1 MAVCLILTLLPAT
14 ALAGDESSTTAASIT
29 DGAALKSALENA
41 DENAVIK
48 LDSDVLLMDPITIQ
62 DKTLTLDMQGHTITY
77 SADDTHVDAIIFLK
91 GNADVTIT
99 GNGSFTY
106 NDAYLTYNEWGYIL
120 NVYNTAKLTI
130 ENGNYHAGLTC
141 VQLCD
146 SSTAEILGGHFS
158 ADYEDYGRYWHL
170 NRIDGSE
177 TTFLVKGGT
186 FENYD
191 PMNSDTEN
199 PTDNFCA
206 PGYVSVADGKNY
218 TVIPAVA
225 EADGKYYA
233 TLGEAVAAVHEKIG
247 EDRMAGTTI
256 KLLRDASGG
265 GIGAGYETITDGTTS
280 GNDPVKFTLDLGGNT
295 YTVTNPAVGSAGTET
310 NGFQLLKDSVVT
322 IQNGAIKTSLTNI
335 IFQNYCNLTL
345 KDVQVE
351 APDAW
356 CVMSNNCGDVNF
368 IGNTSI
374 TGGTGNNQYAFDVC
388 ATTNYSSGVTV
399 NIDTTGTITGKIMY
413 DVWAAKPDPNL
424 AKLNIKNGTFVGGF
438 YVETDLVEDAKENFS
453 ITGGRFSEKPDDA
466 YLKVT
471 GGAFV
476 QDAQGYWTVGSK
488 SGMEAETTTSNNTA
502 NVTVG
507 GTFVPQ
513 DNGNNVQ
520 DVGNTINI
528 TATTTESTSSTEV
541 AISSDAMESVSG
553 QGYDV
558 AIDTD
563 VATVTV
569 SDTAWDQI
577 TKNAQGQDVTI
588 AVAKEGT
595 ADNPVYVLTAEAGE
609 EEVFS
614 SKNADGTITISVKA
628 AASTNQIYYIRED
641 GSLQNMNAQYDEEEG
656 TLTWEVTHFSGYG
669 EGSGKVGLV
678 EGSTV
683 SFYDTVSAAI
693 SAMKTASGTITL
705 LDNVTENIT
714 IPAGK
719 TIRLELNGKTLT
731 NATKAHTITVA
742 LGGKLTVQDTVGGG
756 IVDNVSH
763 GCAAIWNNGTTVLN
777 GGKYDRSKENGINK
791 EESGGNS
798 YYVLVNHGEM
808 EINEG
813 VTVAQNGHFSS
824 MIENGYY
831 SYNSGNASSGY
842 VPDTNAQY
850 PSLTINGGSFSGGL
864 NTVKNDDGGKLEI
877 NGGNFSNVSQA
888 VVLNWNEATI
898 SDGTFTVTEPGVES
912 VILNG
917 FISGG
922 VDQGQLTITG
932 GTLTSNT
939 GAPVL
944 TTMGGADHSGD
955 IEITGGTLTGD
966 IVLTDPKTGGKLEI
980 SQDAVINGA
989 IINQKVADVTVTG
1002 GTVTGQVTNSG
1013 TGTITVTGGSFP
1025 NADVSEFVPNG
1036 SCAVIFNCAGGDPI
1050 PSQVVAKGATITLP
1064 GCTHSSYHYKFDG
1077 WKCGNATYYAG
1088 DEVEVNSDMT
1098 FTAQWKER
1106 FQSSNSGSSSVS
1118 DNEYAV
1124 TVDAGKHGDVSVSP
1138 KWAEEGDTVTITAD
1152 PDNGYVVDEVIV
1164 TDKNGDDIRVRDRGD
1179 GEYTFTMPDSKVTVE
1194 VTFVEAGDELSFV
1207 DVAKSDYYYDAVKW
1221 AVENGV
1227 TTGVTD
1233 TIFAPGNPCTRAQ
1246 TVTFLWRAAGMPQAA
1261 NRVNPFTDVSE
1272 SDYYY
1277 EAVLWAV
1284 ENGITGG
1291 TTATTFS
1298 PNATCTRAQV
1308 VTFLWRYSKEDASIL
1323 PMFTDVAEGDYYYGA
1338 VAWAV
1343 ENGVTTGVTDTT
1355 FAPGNPCTRGQIVT
1369 FLYRYMGK

>member
-14 ALAGDESSTTAASIT
+14 ALAADMVAEVGGTQYETLQAAFDDVETGDTVRLLKNVIIAPEGPDQDVLYPQMTLDTSIT
-29 DGAALKSALENA
+29 
-41 DENAVIK
+41 
-48 LDSDVLLMDPITIQ
+48 LDLNGYTIGYEIPAESLPFTPVLISVNSG
-62 DKTLTLDMQGHTITY
+62 TL
-77 SADDTHVDAIIFLK
+77 
-91 GNADVTIT
+91 TIT
-99 GNGSFTY
+99 GDGTIDAECGYNNAYGIDVCGGAVVVENGTY
-106 NDAYLTYNEWGYIL
+106 TGALTAIQVTKGS
-120 NVYNTAKLTI
+120 LTI
-130 ENGNYHAGLTC
+130 LDGTFKQADT
-141 VQLCD
+141 V
-146 SSTAEILGGHFS
+146 STAAPEYAKYVI
-158 ADYEDYGRYWHL
+158 
-170 NRIDGSE
+170 NCIDGNFADG
-177 TTFLVKGGT
+177 TARIYVKGGT
-186 FENYD
+186 FCFD
-191 PMNSDTEN
+191 PADKPEASEITYVAD
-199 PTDNFCA
+199 
-206 PGYVSVADGKNY
+206 GYVSVADGDHY
-218 TVIPAVA
+218 EVIPAVA

-233 TLGEAVAAVHEKIG
+233 TLAEAVAAVKDG
-247 EDRMAGTTI
+247 GTVN
-256 KLLRDASGG
+256 LLRHASGA
-265 GIGAGYETITDGTTS
+265 GIGTFEDDPKYGVKDFTID
-280 GNDPVKFTLDLGGNT
+280 FNT
-295 YTVTNPAVGSAGTET
+295 YTYTCTGPAVGSKGTESQA
-310 NGFQLLKDSVVT
+310 FHLEW
-322 IQNGAIKTSLTNI
+322 NGADQPNVNVTLKNGTITALPSDQSGVVMTI
-335 IFQNYCNLTL
+335 QNYCNLTL
-345 KDVQVE
+345 DNMVVDGRDNKSSWPYDYTV
-351 APDAW
+351 
-356 CVMSNNCGDVNF
+356 SNNCGNVIIRDTT
-368 IGNTSI
+368 IYAPTTQS
-374 TGGTGNNQYAFDVC
+374 GGVAFDSC
-388 ATTNYSSGVTV
+388 DYATYTGVTV
-399 NIDTTGTITGKIMY
+399 TVEGDSLIVGAIERTNPNGDEDK
-413 DVWAAKPDPNL
+413 AK
-424 AKLNIKNGTFVGGF
+424 V
-438 YVETDLVEDAKENFS
+438 V

-476 QDAQGYWTVGSK
+476 PDAQGYWTVGSK
-488 SGMEAETTTSNNTA
+488 SGMEAEITTSGDTA

-507 GTFVPQ
+507 GTFVP
-513 DNGNNVQ
+513 DKNGVNV
-520 DVGNTINI
+520 DDEGNTITI
-528 TATTTESTSSTEV
+528 DAGTAGAATSSTEV

-553 QGYDV
+553 GDYDV

-577 TKNAQGQDVTI
+577 TKNAQGQDVAI
-588 AVAKEGT
+588 AVAKKGT
-595 ADNPVYVLTAEAGE
+595 ANNPVYVLTAKAGE

-614 SKNADGTITISVKA
+614 SKNANGTITISVKA
-628 AASTNQIYYIRED
+628 AAPANKIYYIRED
-641 GSLQNMNAQYDEEEG
+641 GSLQDMKAQYDQATN

-678 EGSTV
+678 EGSTI
-683 SFYDTVSAAI
+683 SFHDTVSAAI
-693 SAMKTASGTITL
+693 QAMTDTGTITL
-705 LDNVTENIT
+705 LDNVTDNVT
-714 IPAGK
+714 IPASK
-719 TIRLELNGKTLT
+719 DIVLELNGKTLT
-731 NATKAHTITVA
+731 NAIKAHTITVD

-756 IVDNVSH
+756 VVDNVSH
-763 GCAAIWNNGTTVLN
+763 GCAAVWNNGTAVLN
-777 GGKYDRSKENGINK
+777 GGKYDRSQENGINK
-791 EESGGNS
+791 EENGGNS

-808 EINEG
+808 EINDG
-813 VTVAQNGHFSS
+813 VTVAQDGHYSS

-831 SYNSGNASSGY
+831 SYNSNNASSGY
-842 VPDTNAQY
+842 VENINAKN
-850 PSLTINGGSFSGGL
+850 PSLVINGGSFSGGL

-877 NGGNFSNVSQA
+877 KGGNFSNVSQA

-898 SDGTFTVTEPGVES
+898 SGGTFAVNEEKVES

-917 FISGG
+917 YADSAI
-922 VDQGQLTITG
+922 DQGKLTITG
-932 GTLTSNT
+932 GTFTSNT

-944 TTMGGADHSGD
+944 TTMNNSAAQHSGT
-955 IEITGGTLTGD
+955 IEITGGTLNGD
-966 IVLTDPKTGGKLEI
+966 IVLTDPKTGGTLAI
-980 SQDAVINGA
+980 SQGAVINGD
-989 IINQKVADVTVTG
+989 IINRKVAAVTVTG

-1013 TGTITVTGGSFP
+1013 NGKITVTGGSFP
-1025 NADVSEFVPNG
+1025 NADVSGFVPDG
-1036 SCAVIFNCAGGDPI
+1036 YYTVTFNCAGGDPI
-1050 PSQVVAKGATITLP
+1050 PSLVVAKDETITLP

-1088 DEVEVNSDMT
+1088 DEVKVNSNMT

-1106 FQSSNSGSSSVS
+1106 FPDGPSSGGSSSVS

-1152 PDNGYVVDEVIV
+1152 PDNGYVVDDVIV

-1194 VTFVEAGDELSFV
+1194 VTFVEEGDELSFV

-1261 NRVNPFTDVSE
+1261 NRVNPFTDVSVN
-1272 SDYYY
+1272 DYYY

-1323 PMFTDVAEGDYYYGA
+1323 PVFTDVAEGDYYYGA

-1343 ENGVTTGVTDTT
+1343 ENGVTTGVTDTS
-1355 FAPGNPCTRGQIVT
+1355 FVPGNPCTRGQIVT

>member
-1 MAVCLILTLLPAT
+1 MKRKLLAGFMAVCLILTLLPAT

-62 DKTLTLDMQGHTITY
+62 NKTLTLDMQGHTITY
-77 SADDTHVDAIIFLK
+77 GADDTHLDAIIFLK
-91 GNADVTIT
+91 GDADVTIT

-106 NDAYLTYNEWGYIL
+106 NESYADRAGETWGYTL
-120 NVYNTAKLTI
+120 NVYDTAKLTI
-130 ENGNYHAGLTC
+130 KNGDFNAALTC

-146 SSTAEILGGHFS
+146 SSTAEILGGQFS
-158 ADYEDYGRYWHL
+158 ADYTWDGRYWHL

-206 PGYVSVADGKNY
+206 PGYVSVADGDHY
-218 TVIPAVA
+218 EVIPAVA

-233 TLGEAVAAVHEKIG
+233 TLAEAVAAV
-247 EDRMAGTTI
+247 EDGGTVN
-256 KLLRDASGG
+256 LLRNASGA
-265 GIGAGYETITDGTTS
+265 GIGTFEDDPKYGVKNFTID
-280 GNDPVKFTLDLGGNT
+280 FHT
-295 YTVTNPAVGSAGTET
+295 YTYTCEGPAVGSTGTQSQAFHLEW
-310 NGFQLLKDSVVT
+310 
-322 IQNGAIKTSLTNI
+322 NGADQPNVNVTLKNGTITALPSDQSGVVMTI
-335 IFQNYCNLTL
+335 QNYCNLTL
-345 KDVQVE
+345 DNMVVDGRDNKSSWPYDYTV
-351 APDAW
+351 
-356 CVMSNNCGDVNF
+356 SNNCGNVIIRDTT
-368 IGNTSI
+368 IYAPT
-374 TGGTGNNQYAFDVC
+374 TQPGGVAFDSC
-388 ATTNYSSGVTV
+388 DYATYTGVTV
-399 NIDTTGTITGKIMY
+399 TVEGDSLIVGAIERTNSNGGD
-413 DVWAAKPDPNL
+413 DNAK
-424 AKLNIKNGTFVGGF
+424 V
-438 YVETDLVEDAKENFS
+438 V
-453 ITGGRFSEKPDDA
+453 ITGGRFSEKPEDA

-488 SGMEAETTTSNNTA
+488 AGMEAETTTNGNTA

-513 DNGNNVQ
+513 ENGNNV
-520 DVGNTINI
+520 DDEGNTINI

-569 SDTAWDQI
+569 SDAAWDQI
-577 TKNAQGQDVTI
+577 TENAQGQDVTI

-595 ADNPVYVLTAEAGE
+595 AVNPVYVLTAEAGG

-614 SKNADGTITISVKA
+614 SENADGTITISVKA
-628 AASTNQIYYIRED
+628 ADSTNQIYYIRED
-641 GSLQNMNAQYDEEEG
+641 GSLQDMKAKYDQATN

-683 SFYDTVSAAI
+683 SFYDTLSAAI
-693 SAMKTASGTITL
+693 QAVQGTTGTITL
-705 LDNVTENIT
+705 LDNVTENVT

-731 NATKAHTITVA
+731 NSTATHTITVA
-742 LGGKLTVQDTVGGG
+742 LNGALTVQDTVGGG

-763 GCAAIWNNGTTVLN
+763 GCAAIWNNGTAVLN
-777 GGKYDRSKENGINK
+777 GGKYDRSLENGL
-791 EESGGNS
+791 SSSDPGGNS
-798 YYVLVNHGEM
+798 YYVLVNHGNM
-808 EINEG
+808 EINDG
-813 VTVAQNGHFSS
+813 VTVEQNGHFSS

-831 SYNSGNASSGY
+831 SYNSKNPSSGY
-842 VPDTNAQY
+842 VPNTNAQY
-850 PSLTINGGSFSGGL
+850 PALTINGGSFSGGL

-898 SDGTFTVTEPGVES
+898 NDGTFTVTKPGVES

-917 FISGG
+917 YADSAIDTGK
-922 VDQGQLTITG
+922 LTITG
-932 GTLTSNT
+932 GTFTSNT

-944 TTMGGADHSGD
+944 TTMNNSAAQHSGT
-955 IEITGGTLTGD
+955 IEITGGTLNGD
-966 IVLTDPKTGGKLEI
+966 IVLTDPQDDGTLEI
-980 SQDAVINGA
+980 SQGAVINGD
-989 IINQKVADVTVTG
+989 IINKKFADVTVTG

-1013 TGTITVTGGSFP
+1013 DGNITVTGGSFP
-1025 NADVSEFVPNG
+1025 NADVSGFVSDG
-1036 SCAVIFNCAGGDPI
+1036 YYTVTFNCAGGDPI
-1050 PSQVVAKGATITLP
+1050 PSRVVAKGTEIPLP

-1088 DEVEVNSDMT
+1088 DEVEVNSNMT

-1106 FQSSNSGSSSVS
+1106 FPDGPSSGGSSSVS

-1261 NRVNPFTDVSE
+1261 NRVNPFTDVSVN
-1272 SDYYY
+1272 DYYY

>member
-48 LDSDVLLMDPITIQ
+48 LDSDVLLIDPITIQ

-77 SADDTHVDAIIFLK
+77 GADDTHLDAIIFLK
-91 GNADVTIT
+91 GDADVTIT

-106 NDAYLTYNEWGYIL
+106 NEPYADRAGKTWGYTL
-120 NVYNTAKLTI
+120 NVYDTAKLTI
-130 ENGNYHAGLTC
+130 KNGKFNAALTC

-146 SSTAEILGGHFS
+146 SSTAEILGGQFS
-158 ADYEDYGRYWHL
+158 ADYTWDGRYWHL
-170 NRIDGSE
+170 NRIDGSK

-206 PGYVSVADGKNY
+206 PGYVSVADGDNY
-218 TVIPAVA
+218 EVVPAVA

-233 TLGEAVAAVHEKIG
+233 TLAEAVAAV
-247 EDRMAGTTI
+247 EDGGTVN
-256 KLLRDASGG
+256 LLRNASGA
-265 GIGAGYETITDGTTS
+265 GIGTFENDSKYGVKNFTID
-280 GNDPVKFTLDLGGNT
+280 FNT
-295 YTVTNPAVGSAGTET
+295 YTYTCTGPAVGSTGTKSQAFHLEW
-310 NGFQLLKDSVVT
+310 
-322 IQNGAIKTSLTNI
+322 NGADQPNVNVTLKNGTITALPSAQSGVVMTI
-335 IFQNYCNLTL
+335 QNYCNLTL
-345 KDVQVE
+345 DNMVVDGRDNKSSWPYDYTV
-351 APDAW
+351 
-356 CVMSNNCGDVNF
+356 SNNCGNVIIRDTT
-368 IGNTSI
+368 IYAPT
-374 TGGTGNNQYAFDVC
+374 TQPGGVAFDSC
-388 ATTNYSSGVTV
+388 DYATYTGVTV
-399 NIDTTGTITGKIMY
+399 TVEGDSLIVGAIERTNSNGGD
-413 DVWAAKPDPNL
+413 DNAK
-424 AKLNIKNGTFVGGF
+424 V
-438 YVETDLVEDAKENFS
+438 V
-453 ITGGRFSEKPDDA
+453 ITGGRFSEEPDDA

-488 SGMEAETTTSNNTA
+488 AGMEAETTTSGDTA

-507 GTFVPQ
+507 GTFVPGG
-513 DNGNNVQ
+513 NGSNVQ
-520 DVGNTINI
+520 NQEDTITINAG
-528 TATTTESTSSTEV
+528 TAGAATSSTEV

-569 SDTAWDQI
+569 SDAAWDQI
-577 TKNAQGQDVTI
+577 TENAQGQDVTI

-614 SKNADGTITISVKA
+614 SEKADGTITISVKA
-628 AASTNQIYYIRED
+628 AAPTNQIYYIRED
-641 GSLQNMNAQYDEEEG
+641 GSLQDMNAQYDQATN

-683 SFYDTVSAAI
+683 SFYNTVSAAI

-705 LDNVTENIT
+705 LDNVKENIT
-714 IPAGK
+714 IPAGE
-719 TIRLELNGKTLT
+719 TIRLELNGKKIT
-731 NATKAHTITVA
+731 NDSTSTATHTITVA

-763 GCAAIWNNGTTVLN
+763 GCAAVWNNGTTVLN
-777 GGKYDRSKENGINK
+777 GGKYDRSKENGL
-791 EESGGNS
+791 SSSDPGGNS

-808 EINEG
+808 KINEG

-831 SYNSGNASSGY
+831 SYNSKNASSGY
-842 VPDTNAQY
+842 VENINAKN
-850 PSLTINGGSFSGGL
+850 PSLVINGGSFSGGL

-877 NGGNFSNVSQA
+877 KGGNFSNVSQA

-898 SDGTFTVTEPGVES
+898 RDGTFTVTEPGVES

-917 FISGG
+917 YADSAIDTGK
-922 VDQGQLTITG
+922 LTITG
-932 GTLTSNT
+932 GTFTSNT
-939 GAPVL
+939 DAPVL

-955 IEITGGTLTGD
+955 IEITGGTLNGD
-966 IVLTDPKTGGKLEI
+966 IVLTDSEDGGKLEI
-980 SQDAVINGA
+980 SQDAVINGD
-989 IINQKVADVTVTG
+989 IINQKVANVTVSG

-1013 TGTITVTGGSFP
+1013 KGTITVTGGSFP

-1036 SCAVIFNCAGGDPI
+1036 FCAVIFNCAGGDPVADM
-1050 PSQVVAKGATITLP
+1050 VVAKGAKITLP

-1077 WKCGNATYYAG
+1077 WKCGDATYYAD
-1088 DEVEVNSDMT
+1088 DEVTVNSDMT

-1106 FQSSNSGSSSVS
+1106 FPDGPSSGGSSSVS

-1152 PDNGYVVDEVIV
+1152 PDNGYVVDDVIV

-1194 VTFVEAGDELSFV
+1194 VTFVEEGDELSFV

-1261 NRVNPFTDVSE
+1261 NRVNPFTDVSVN
-1272 SDYYY
+1272 DYYY

-1343 ENGVTTGVTDTT
+1343 ENGVTTGVTDTS
-1355 FAPGNPCTRGQIVT
+1355 FVPGNPCTRGQIVT

>member
-14 ALAGDESSTTAASIT
+14 ALA
-29 DGAALKSALENA
+29 A
-41 DENAVIK
+41 DEVAEVGGVSYATLEEAIENVPNNGTIK
-48 LDSDVLLMDPITIQ
+48 LLTDFVLSDKITV
-62 DKTLTLDMQGHTITY
+62 TGGTFTLDMNEHTIWLGATNT
-77 SADDTHVDAIIFLK
+77 SGGAIIFS
-91 GNADVTIT
+91 GNSDVTIT
-99 GNGSFTY
+99 GNGVVDIDDSY
-106 NDAYLTYNEWGYIL
+106 LGEDAASTGRMFE
-120 NVYNTAKLTI
+120 VDSDAVLTI
-130 ENGNYHAGLTC
+130 ENGTFHAGLVC
-141 VQLCD
+141 VLVD
-146 SSTAEILGGHFS
+146 NNAKAYIKGGEYS
-158 ADYEDYGRYWHL
+158 AYEVYSYNKWLL
-170 NRIDGSE
+170 NRQDGTNSR
-177 TTFLVKGGT
+177 FFVSGGT
-186 FENYD
+186 FEYYD
-191 PMNSDTEN
+191 PYNSKTEN
-199 PTDNFCA
+199 PEENFCA
-206 PGYVSVADGKNY
+206 EGYTTISEDKNDKTYY
-218 TVIPAVA
+218 TVVPAVA

-233 TLGEAVAAVHEKIG
+233 TLAEAVAAV
-247 EDRMAGTTI
+247 EDGGTVN
-256 KLLRDASGG
+256 LLRNASGA
-265 GIGAGYETITDGTTS
+265 GIGTFEDDSKYGVKNFTID
-280 GNDPVKFTLDLGGNT
+280 FNT
-295 YTVTNPAVGSAGTET
+295 YTYTCTGPAVGSTGTKSQAFHLEW
-310 NGFQLLKDSVVT
+310 
-322 IQNGAIKTSLTNI
+322 NGADQPNVNVTLKNGTITALPSDQSGVVMTI
-335 IFQNYCNLTL
+335 QNYCNLTL
-345 KDVQVE
+345 DNMVVDGRDNKSSWPYDYTV
-351 APDAW
+351 
-356 CVMSNNCGDVNF
+356 SNNCGNVIIRDTT
-368 IGNTSI
+368 IYAPT
-374 TGGTGNNQYAFDVC
+374 TQPGGVAFDSC
-388 ATTNYSSGVTV
+388 DYATYTGVTV
-399 NIDTTGTITGKIMY
+399 TVEGDSLIVGAIERTNSNGGD
-413 DVWAAKPDPNL
+413 DNAK
-424 AKLNIKNGTFVGGF
+424 V
-438 YVETDLVEDAKENFS
+438 V

-488 SGMEAETTTSNNTA
+488 SGMEAETTTSGDTA

-507 GTFVPQ
+507 GTFVP
-513 DNGNNVQ
+513 DGNGSNVQ
-520 DVGNTINI
+520 NQEDTITI
-528 TATTTESTSSTEV
+528 TAGTAGAATSSTEV

-553 QGYDV
+553 TGYDV

-569 SDTAWDQI
+569 SDAAWDQI
-577 TKNAQGQDVTI
+577 TENAQGQDVTI

-595 ADNPVYVLTAEAGE
+595 DANPVYVLTAEAGGK
-609 EEVFS
+609 EVFS
-614 SKNADGTITISVKA
+614 SENADGTITISVKA
-628 AASTNQIYYIRED
+628 AAPANQIYYIRED
-641 GSLQNMNAQYDEEEG
+641 GSLQNMNAQYDKAAG

-693 SAMKTASGTITL
+693 QAMTGATGTITL

-714 IPAGK
+714 IPTNK
-719 TIRLELNGKTLT
+719 TIRLELNGKKIT
-731 NATKAHTITVA
+731 NSTATHTITVD
-742 LGGKLTVQDTVGGG
+742 LGGSLTVQDTVGGG
-756 IVDNVSH
+756 VVDNVSH
-763 GCAAIWNNGTTVLN
+763 ARAAIWNNGTTVLN
-777 GGKYDRSKENGINK
+777 GGKYDRSKENGIDK
-791 EESGGNS
+791 EEDGGNS

-888 VVLNWNEATI
+888 VILNWNEATI
-898 SDGTFTVTEPGVES
+898 SGGTFTVNEENVES

-917 FISGG
+917 YADSAIDTGK
-922 VDQGQLTITG
+922 LTITG
-932 GTLTSNT
+932 GTFTSNT
-939 GAPVL
+939 DAPVL
-944 TTMGGADHSGD
+944 TTMGIADHSGTID
-955 IEITGGTLTGD
+955 ITGGTLNGD
-966 IVLTDPKTGGKLEI
+966 IVLTDPQAGGTLAI
-980 SQDAVINGA
+980 SQDAVINGD

-1013 TGTITVTGGSFP
+1013 NGTITVTGGSFP
-1025 NADVSEFVPNG
+1025 NADVSGFVPDG
-1036 SCAVIFNCAGGDPI
+1036 SYTVIFKSNGGDPI
-1050 PSQVVAKGATITLP
+1050 PAQVVAKGTTITLP
-1064 GCTHSSYHYKFDG
+1064 DCNNAYYYKFAG
-1077 WKCGNATYYAG
+1077 WQYGSQTYYAG
-1088 DEVEVNSDMT
+1088 DEVKVNSNMT
-1098 FTAQWKER
+1098 FEAQWEKR
-1106 FQSSNSGSSSVS
+1106 FQSSGSGSSSS
-1118 DNEYAV
+1118 SSGDYAI

-1138 KWAEEGDTVTITAD
+1138 KRADEGDTVTITVD
-1152 PDNGYVVDEVIV
+1152 PDKGYEVDEVIV
-1164 TDKNGDDIRVRDRGD
+1164 TDKNGDSIRVRDRGD

-1194 VTFVEAGDELSFV
+1194 VTFVEEGDELSFV

-1221 AVENGV
+1221 AVDNGV

-1233 TIFAPGNPCTRAQ
+1233 TNFAPGNPCTRAQ

-1261 NRVNPFTDVSE
+1261 NRVNPFTDVSVN
-1272 SDYYY
+1272 DYYY

-1323 PMFTDVAEGDYYYGA
+1323 PMFTDVAESDYYYGA